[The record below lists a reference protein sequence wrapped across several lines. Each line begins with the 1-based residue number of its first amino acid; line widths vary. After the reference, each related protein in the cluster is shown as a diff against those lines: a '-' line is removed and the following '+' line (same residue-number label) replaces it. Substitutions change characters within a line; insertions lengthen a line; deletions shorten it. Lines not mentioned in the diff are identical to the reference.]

1 MSSDPIP
8 SSASREELLALVDAL
23 QRQVAELTTAHK
35 ALHAHN
41 EALQADNAALRAQID
56 RLTRHGKSQATPFS
70 KGTRLQNPK
79 KPGRKPG
86 QGPFC
91 SRSAP
96 PADALTVP
104 PLAVPVTL
112 TACPSC
118 GRELAPLH
126 VEVVTVTDLP
136 QPPRPQILAYAVA
149 VCHCLACGRSV
160 RGQHPAVA
168 EDQRG
173 ASAHRLGP
181 GVLATAHWLHYGLGV
196 PVRKVPAILARLG
209 GVPLSQGALTR
220 DALRRAEG
228 GIGQVYEQLRQR
240 VTEAAVVHTDDT
252 GWKVGGERAHLMAF
266 ETAHVSVYQI
276 RRQHRNEEVREL
288 IPSDYD
294 GTMITDRGKSY
305 DARELRQV
313 KQQKC
318 LAHIQRSLSHAME
331 RQREREQWFP
341 RQLKALLSEAV
352 ALWHA
357 YHAGERA
364 DFEAKREALKAAIT
378 EHLADRTL
386 GDAENQRLLNEL
398 GRHHDRGNLVRF
410 LDEPTVEPT
419 NNAAERALRPA
430 VIARKVSQCSKNE
443 RGAGAYA
450 AESECDADAG
460 EERVGGADREV
471 DPSVPTRAFARDPLT
486 REERADRLS

>member
-1 MSSDPIP
+1 MPSDPIP
-8 SSASREELLALVDAL
+8 SSASREELLALIDAL
-23 QRQVAELTTAHK
+23 QRQVAQLSA
-35 ALHAHN
+35 AN
-41 EALQADNAALRAQID
+41 ETLRAQLD
-56 RLTRHGKSQATPFS
+56 RLSRQGKSQAAPFS
-70 KGTRLQNPK
+70 KGTRLPNPK

-86 QGPFC
+86 QGLFC

-96 PADALTVP
+96 PADALTLP
-104 PLAVPVTL
+104 PLAVPVTQ

-118 GRELAPLH
+118 GGELASPH

-136 QPPRPQILAYAVA
+136 KPPRPRILAYAVD
-149 VCHCLACGRSV
+149 VCRCLACGRSV

-168 EDQRG
+168 QDQRG
-173 ASAHRLGP
+173 ATAHRLGE

-228 GIGQVYEQLRQR
+228 RIGQVYDQFRQK
-240 VTEAAVVHTDDT
+240 VKEANVIHTDDT

-266 ETAHVSVYQI
+266 ETEEVSVYQI
-276 RRQHRNEEVREL
+276 RARHRNEEVREL
-288 IPSDYD
+288 IPSDYM
-294 GTMITDRGKSY
+294 GVMITDRGKSY
-305 DARELRQV
+305 DAKELRGV

-318 LAHIQRSLSHAME
+318 LAHIQRSLSQAME
-331 RQREREQWFP
+331 RQRESEQWFG
-341 RQLKALLSEAV
+341 RQLKELLSEAV
-352 ALWHA
+352 ALWRA
-357 YHAGERA
+357 YHEGEQAGFEER
-364 DFEAKREALKAAIT
+364 REALKTAIT
-378 EHLADRTL
+378 KHLSDRTL
-386 GDAENQRLLNEL
+386 ADAENQRLLNEL

-410 LDEPTVEPT
+410 LDEPRLPPT

-450 AESECDADAG
+450 AF
-460 EERVGGADREV
+460 V
-471 DPSVPTRAFARDPLT
+471 SVLRTLAKSGP
-486 REERADRLS
+486 ERAIDRLSDLFQRARSPATL

>member
-1 MSSDPIP
+1 MASNPIP
-8 SSASREELLALVDAL
+8 SSARREELLALIDAL
-23 QRQVAELTTAHK
+23 QRQVAALTTAHE
-35 ALHAHN
+35 ALHSQN

-96 PADALTVP
+96 PADALTMPKV
-104 PLAVPVTL
+104 AVPVTQ

-118 GRELAPLH
+118 GGALAPPH

-136 QPPRPQILAYAVA
+136 QPPRPQIQAYAVE
-149 VCHCLACGRSV
+149 VCRCRACGRRV
-160 RGQHPAVA
+160 RGHQKAVA

-173 ASAHRLGP
+173 ASAHRLGAS
-181 GVLATAHWLHYGLGV
+181 VLATAHWLHYGLGV

-228 GIGQVYEQLRQR
+228 TVGQVYEQLRQK
-240 VTEAAVVHTDDT
+240 VSEAPVVHTDDT

-266 ETAHVSVYQI
+266 ETAAVSVYQI
-276 RRQHRNEEVREL
+276 RRQHRNEEVREV

-294 GTMITDRGKSY
+294 GVMVTDRGKSY
-305 DARELRQV
+305 DAQELRGV

-318 LAHIQRSLSHAME
+318 LAHIQRSLSQAME
-331 RQREREQWFP
+331 RQRESEQWFG
-341 RQLKALLSEAV
+341 RQLKELLSEAV

-357 YHAGERA
+357 YQAGERA
-364 DFEAKREALKAAIT
+364 DFEAKRDALKAAIT

-386 GDAENQRLLNEL
+386 TDAENQRLLNEL
-398 GRHHDRGNLVRF
+398 GRQHDRGHLLRF

-443 RGAGAYA
+443 RGAAAYA
-450 AESECDADAG
+450 AFVSVVRTLAKSG
-460 EERVGGADREV
+460 PDRMIEGL
-471 DPSVPTRAFARDPLT
+471 SQLIHRARSPATL
-486 REERADRLS
+486 

>member
-1 MSSDPIP
+1 MPSDPIP
-8 SSASREELLALVDAL
+8 SSASRQELLALIDAL
-23 QRQVAELTTAHK
+23 KRQVAELSA
-35 ALHAHN
+35 AN
-41 EALQADNAALRAQID
+41 ETLRAQLD
-56 RLTRHGKSQATPFS
+56 RLSCQGKSQAAPFS

-96 PADALTVP
+96 PTDALTLPKV
-104 PLAVPVTL
+104 AVPVTQ

-118 GRELAPLH
+118 GGELAPPH

-136 QPPRPQILAYAVA
+136 MPPRPQILAYAVH
-149 VCHCLACGRSV
+149 VCRCLACGRSV

-220 DALRRAEG
+220 DALRRAQG
-228 GIGQVYEQLRQR
+228 RIGQVYEQLRQK
-240 VTEAAVVHTDDT
+240 VTEACVVHTDDT

-266 ETAHVSVYQI
+266 ETEDVSVYQI
-276 RRQHRNEEVREL
+276 RPRHRNEEVREL
-288 IPSDYD
+288 IPSDYE
-294 GTMITDRGKSY
+294 GVMITDRGKSY
-305 DARELRQV
+305 DAQELRGV

-318 LAHIQRSLSHAME
+318 LAHIQRSLSQAME
-331 RQREREQWFP
+331 RQQESQQWFP
-341 RQLKALLSEAV
+341 RQLKELLSEAV

-357 YHAGERA
+357 YHEGERA
-364 DFEAKREALKAAIT
+364 DFEERREALKAAIT
-378 EHLADRTL
+378 KHLEDRTL
-386 GDAENQRLLNEL
+386 SDAENQRLLNEL

-410 LDEPTVEPT
+410 LDEPRIPPT

-450 AESECDADAG
+450 AFVSVLRTLAKDGSE
-460 EERVGGADREV
+460 R
-471 DPSVPTRAFARDPLT
+471 TI
-486 REERADRLS
+486 DRLSHLFQRARSPATL

>member
-1 MSSDPIP
+1 LTLATSTPILGHMPSDPIP
-8 SSASREELLALVDAL
+8 SSASREELLALIDAL
-23 QRQVAELTTAHK
+23 QCQVAELTA
-35 ALHAHN
+35 AN
-41 EALQADNAALRAQID
+41 DALRAQLD
-56 RLTRHGKSQATPFS
+56 RLSRQGKSQAAPFS
-70 KGTRLQNPK
+70 KGTRLPNPK

-96 PADALTVP
+96 PADALTMP
-104 PLAVPVTL
+104 PVTVPVTQ

-118 GRELAPLH
+118 GGELAPLH

-136 QPPRPQILAYAVA
+136 QPPRPQILAYAVE
-149 VCHCLACGRSV
+149 VGRCLACGRSV

-209 GVPLSQGALTR
+209 GVPLSQGTLTR

-228 GIGQVYEQLRQR
+228 RIGQLYEQLRQK
-240 VTEAAVVHTDDT
+240 VKEAKVIHTDDT

-305 DARELRQV
+305 DARELREV

-318 LAHIQRSLSHAME
+318 LAHLQRSLSQAME
-331 RQREREQWFP
+331 RQRESEQGFG
-341 RQLKALLSEAV
+341 RQLKELLSEAV

-357 YHAGERA
+357 YHEGERA
-364 DFEAKREALKAAIT
+364 DLEAKREALKAAIT

-386 GDAENQRLLNEL
+386 ADAENQRLLNEL
-398 GRHHDRGNLVRF
+398 GRHHDRGNLLRF
-410 LDEPTVEPT
+410 LDEPTIPPT

-450 AESECDADAG
+450 AFVSVVRTLAKSGSEGLIEGLTDLFQ
-460 EERVGGADREV
+460 
-471 DPSVPTRAFARDPLT
+471 RARSPATP
-486 REERADRLS
+486 